1 MYYLFIHKDTI
12 FIIKHKGKMKKRVRL
27 NNDKVR
33 KLVSERL
40 KRDGTFVHET
50 KIDKAIQQYLRERQ
64 EERDE
69 VDGSIDESGDFS
81 PQAKSAFRD
90 MAQGLNEMIEDL
102 RIIQTKEPDV
112 LVNMYPD
119 ETYAENYL
127 EDLISSLESTIESLE
142 FLSDLTE
149 NTDEDGE

>member
-1 MYYLFIHKDTI
+1 
-12 FIIKHKGKMKKRVRL
+12 MKKRVRL
-27 NNDKVR
+27 SNDKVR

-69 VDGSIDESGDFS
+69 VESVNESGDFS
-81 PQAKSAFRD
+81 PQAKNAFRD
-90 MAQGLNEMIEDL
+90 MALGLNEMVEDL

-112 LVNMYPD
+112 LVDMYPE
-119 ETYAENYL
+119 ETYAESYL
-127 EDLISSLESTIESLE
+127 EDLITNFESVIESLE

-149 NTDEDGE
+149 NEDEDI

>member
-1 MYYLFIHKDTI
+1 
-12 FIIKHKGKMKKRVRL
+12 MKKRVRL

>member
-1 MYYLFIHKDTI
+1 
-12 FIIKHKGKMKKRVRL
+12 MKKRVRL
-27 NNDKVR
+27 SNDKVR

-69 VDGSIDESGDFS
+69 VESVSESGDFS
-81 PQAKSAFRD
+81 PQAKNAFRD
-90 MAQGLNEMIEDL
+90 MALGLNEMVEDL

-112 LVNMYPD
+112 LVDMYPE
-119 ETYAENYL
+119 ETYAESYL
-127 EDLISSLESTIESLE
+127 EDLITNFESVIESLE

-149 NTDEDGE
+149 NEDEDI